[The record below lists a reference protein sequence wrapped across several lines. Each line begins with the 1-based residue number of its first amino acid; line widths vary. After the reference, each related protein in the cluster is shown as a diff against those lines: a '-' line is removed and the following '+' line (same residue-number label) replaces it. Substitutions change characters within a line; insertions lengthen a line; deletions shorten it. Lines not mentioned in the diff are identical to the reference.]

1 MTVSKDKRTYIQDL
15 ILILTILIT
24 VLLWYFFFPKHY
36 FVVSVLIIIEVL
48 FYSMSYLDRLRLS
61 AKELATIA
69 ALATLAVLGRV
80 LFMAIPQVKPV
91 AALVI
96 VTGLCLGKGP
106 GFMVGLLAMFLS
118 NFFFSQSINTPFQML
133 GMGTVGFIAGFGQKA
148 FKHKTLK
155 YWQIYL
161 GSFLAV
167 LILYGFWVDTG
178 SVLFMYQY
186 QKKVAVLTIYLM
198 GLPFNLVH
206 AASTVAFLI
215 PLLPLLSKQILRIR
229 NKYGLFMASMIE

>member
-1 MTVSKDKRTYIQDL
+1 MNRSKNKGVYLQDL
-15 ILILTILIT
+15 TLILTVLIT

-36 FVVSVLIIIEVL
+36 FIVSVLLIIEVL
-48 FYSMSYLDRLRLS
+48 FYSMSYVDRLHLP
-61 AKELATIA
+61 AKELATIS
-69 ALATLAVLGRV
+69 ALASLAVLGRV

-91 AALVI
+91 AAMVI
-96 VTGLCLGKGP
+96 VSGLCLGKGP

-148 FKHKTLK
+148 FENKTLR

-186 QKKVAVLTIYLM
+186 QKKVAVLTVYLM

-206 AASTVAFLI
+206 AASTVIFLI

-229 NKYGLFMASMIE
+229 NKYGLFGVSMIE